1 MDVTELSY
9 SAREPHA
16 PSSFTAFGSGN
27 LTVARDGGGS
37 RVQCAA
43 LPWRRGPHGVEVLLI
58 TSRETR
64 RWVIPRGGREPL
76 ESPSKAAAREAFEEA
91 GVKGKVRRLPIGVY
105 EFDKRLKGGRLQRVL
120 VTVYPLA
127 VKRELHIWPE
137 KRERERQWMEPKAA
151 AASVDEPELKAM
163 IAQFNPEKR

>member
-1 MDVTELSY
+1 M
-9 SAREPHA
+9 AR
-16 PSSFTAFGSGN
+16 GN
-27 LTVARDGGGS
+27 S

-43 LPWRRGPHGVEVLLI
+43 LPWRRGPNGVEVLLV

-64 RWVIPRGGREPL
+64 RWVIPRGGREAL

-105 EFDKRLKGGRLQRVL
+105 EFDKRLKTGRLQRIL
-120 VTVYPLA
+120 VTVYSLA

-137 KRERERQWMEPKAA
+137 RRERERLWMTPQAA
-151 AASVDEPELKAM
+151 AERVDEPELK
-163 IAQFNPEKR
+163 ILLAQFNPEKR